1 MGGRFDV
8 AAACIA
14 TAAALALIRFQRPVV
29 QVIAACALAGWALS
43 VLA

>member
-1 MGGRFDV
+1 V
-8 AAACIA
+8 IAA
-14 TAAALALIRFQRPVV
+14 AAALALIRFQRPVV